1 MKNEKFK
8 ILQFI
13 REFILMEDKEMD
25 NFAKKDIELK
35 NRIKMNTYDI
45 LELAYEANVTVQIET
60 KKQLLYKV
68 LAKIKVVDFLLN
80 ISYDKQ
86 IITSKKYMKLANKL
100 DDIVKYITGWVN
112 ALNKINITN

>member
-13 REFILMEDKEMD
+13 REFILMQDKEME

-45 LELAYEANVTVQIET
+45 LELAYEANAAMDLKLKQHLVIKIIT
-60 KKQLLYKV
+60 KVKL
-68 LAKIKVVDFLLN
+68 IDFLLN
-80 ISYDKQ
+80 IAYDKNL
-86 IITSKKYMKLANKL
+86 ITEKKYYKLGL
-100 DDIVKYITGWVN
+100 RLGDIAKYSNGW
-112 ALNKINITN
+112 LKNIS